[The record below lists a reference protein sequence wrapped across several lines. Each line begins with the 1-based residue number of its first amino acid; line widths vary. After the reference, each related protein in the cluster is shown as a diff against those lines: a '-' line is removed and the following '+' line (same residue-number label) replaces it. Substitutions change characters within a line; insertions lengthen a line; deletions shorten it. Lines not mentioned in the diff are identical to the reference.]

1 MINLLP
7 DNSKKQIC
15 SARMNVNLISYIITL
30 CSAIIFLSLIC
41 FVSYLI
47 LADSKSTAERII
59 TNNQSTSTTINS
71 PLDSQI
77 NTMNA
82 NFSIA
87 KNIFNKQ
94 ISYSNIIIS
103 LGSVMPS
110 GIVIDSLSLDS
121 NTINSAITIKARSK
135 SSENITTLKSN
146 LQSSTI
152 FSNSNVGN
160 ISNSQTDTTGYPAEF
175 SIVLTISGV
184 LK

>member
-7 DNSKKQIC
+7 DSSKKQIR

-30 CSAIIFLSLIC
+30 CFAVIFLSLVC
-41 FVSYLI
+41 FISYLI
-47 LADSKSTAERII
+47 LNDSKTAAEKII
-59 TNNQSTSTTINS
+59 TNNQSTSSAINS

-77 NTMNA
+77 GTMNT
-82 NFSIA
+82 NFSVA
-87 KNIFNKQ
+87 KNIFGKQ
-94 ISYSNIIIS
+94 ISYSNIIMS

-110 GIVIDSLSLDS
+110 GVVIDSLSFDS
-121 NTINSAITIKARSK
+121 NTISSSITIKARAK
-135 SSENITTLKSN
+135 SSENVTTLKSN
-146 LQSSTI
+146 LQSSTL

-175 SIVLTISGV
+175 SIVLTIRGA